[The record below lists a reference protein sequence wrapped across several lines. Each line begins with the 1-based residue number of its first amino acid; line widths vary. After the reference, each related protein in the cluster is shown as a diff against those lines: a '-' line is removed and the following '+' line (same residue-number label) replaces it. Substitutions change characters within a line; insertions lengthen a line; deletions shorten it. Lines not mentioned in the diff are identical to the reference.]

1 MIVCWI
7 LEKKFANNPNPY
19 QINIG
24 GFAIPIRGASSRG
37 ITESQ
42 EHPPPLQASY
52 RRSKLRGIQKE
63 NKLYHAAYKKKTS
76 VTLPRVLLC

>member
-1 MIVCWI
+1 MAGNVLSEFPI
-7 LEKKFANNPNPY
+7 

-37 ITESQ
+37 ITKSQ
-42 EHPPPLQASY
+42 EHQPPLQASN

-63 NKLYHAAYKKKTS
+63 NKM
-76 VTLPRVLLC
+76 

>member
-1 MIVCWI
+1 MVM
-7 LEKKFANNPNPY
+7 E
-19 QINIG
+19 INIG

-42 EHPPPLQASY
+42 KRQPPLQAMN

-63 NKLYHAAYKKKTS
+63 KNNCRKIL
-76 VTLPRVLLC
+76 